1 MTMMNVQCKGSGQ
14 APRNMTTNKKAQC
27 PYCQKAVE
35 VAPSNGR
42 LRKHTIRTTKA
53 KLRAG
58 KR

>member
-1 MTMMNVQCKGSGQ
+1 
-14 APRNMTTNKKAQC
+14 MTTNKKAQC
-27 PYCQKAVE
+27 PYCQKSVE